1 MLLSV
6 KPYLVQRNTFAVL
19 RFDIQHLGFFT
30 ENGSPL
36 FAADIAL

>member
-19 RFDIQHLGFFT
+19 RFDIQHLDFIFC
-30 ENGSPL
+30 
-36 FAADIAL
+36 